1 VKTKV
6 TTRGTDVRIRRGVV
20 LLSLVLGVAFSAL
33 GAMASVAREAQ
44 ATFPGT
50 NARIAFASE
59 RTKGV
64 DNPTGDSEIFTIK
77 PDGTGL
83 KQLTFNT
90 GSDTSPV
97 FSPDGTKIAYES
109 VGDQTTNPEGED
121 EIYLMNAMDGTGK
134 TNLTNN
140 EREVRDFAP
149 AFSPD
154 GQWIAYQSRG
164 RQESNPRGDWEIYRM
179 NAMDGSEQK
188 NLSDSAGSNVS
199 PVFSPDGRW
208 IAYES
213 SDLQNTN
220 PEGDS
225 EIYRM
230 NAVDGFAQ
238 VNLSNNGLGVDDHAP
253 VFSPDGQKIA
263 YASSGTQPSN
273 SQGDGE
279 VYRMS
284 ALDGTGK
291 KNLSN
296 NRGGVD
302 DESPVFSPDGTRIAY
317 ESRGTQPSNSQGDG
331 EVYRMSA
338 LDGTNKK
345 NLSNNGADEYLPDWG
360 RQAM

>member
-1 VKTKV
+1 M
-6 TTRGTDVRIRRGVV
+6 TTRGTDVRIRRKGV
-20 LLSLVLGVAFSAL
+20 LLSLVLGIAFSAV
-33 GAMASVAREAQ
+33 GAMTSAAREAE
-44 ATFPGT
+44 ASFPGN

-59 RTKGV
+59 RSKGV

-90 GSDTSPV
+90 VSDASPV

-109 VGDQTTNPEGED
+109 VGDQTTNPDGED
-121 EIYLMNAMDGTGK
+121 EIYLMNALDGTGK

-140 EREVRDFAP
+140 DREVMDFAP

-199 PVFSPDGRW
+199 PVFSPDSRW

-213 SDLQNTN
+213 SEFQNTN

-238 VNLSNNGLGVDDHAP
+238 VNLSNNGGGVDDHTP

-284 ALDGTGK
+284 ALDGTNK

-296 NRGGVD
+296 NAGGVAD
-302 DESPVFSPDGTRIAY
+302 DSPVFSPDGTRIAY
-317 ESRGTQPSNSQGDG
+317 ESRGKQASNSQGDG
-331 EVYRMSA
+331 EIYRMSA
-338 LDGTNKK
+338 IDGKDKK
-345 NLSNNGADEYLPDWG
+345 NLSNNGANEYLPDWG
-360 RQAM
+360 RKAM